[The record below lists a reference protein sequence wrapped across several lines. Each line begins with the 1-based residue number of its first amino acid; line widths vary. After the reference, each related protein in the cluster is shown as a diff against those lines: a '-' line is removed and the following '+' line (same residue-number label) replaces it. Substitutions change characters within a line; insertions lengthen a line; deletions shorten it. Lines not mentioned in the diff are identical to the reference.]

1 LTRVIQRCKTE
12 FYRRFLLKLLFFSLL
27 LLNIHLLFSQELAF
41 PPKVNLF
48 QHTMSQRHFHELP
61 YARIWGWSAEG
72 KVAYSVAGST
82 LAGQII
88 DFVILDLVTN
98 NNVFELRMAQ
108 YRHHYTIYDET
119 LYSFYA
125 ADILGALMLNNIINK
140 RTDFLPFPFKANSI
154 EYNVQLIVEY
164 QKDQMDLGR
173 DNVDVVSGY
182 MVVVTANDRRKII
195 ANFDALS
202 NVFVSVFSVYVAGYF
217 LSPFESR
224 LLVVVAERLWVHS
237 MWELRY
243 RFIGFNLDIGLN

>member
-1 LTRVIQRCKTE
+1 M
-12 FYRRFLLKLLFFSLL
+12 KLLFFSLFF
-27 LLNIHLLFSQELAF
+27 LNIHLLFSQDFVF

-48 QHTMSQRHFHELP
+48 QYTISQRYFHEFP
-61 YARIWGWSAEG
+61 HARIWGWSDEG
-72 KVAYSVAGST
+72 KVAYSVDRST

-108 YRHHYTIYDET
+108 YRHHYTIRDEA

-125 ADILGALMLNNIINK
+125 TDILDALRLHNIINE
-140 RTDFLPFPFKANSI
+140 RTDFLPFPFRANSI

-164 QKDQMDLGR
+164 QKDQMDMGR
-173 DNVDVVSGY
+173 DDVDVVSRY
-182 MVVVTANDRRKII
+182 MVAVTANDRRKII

-202 NVFVSVFSVYVAGYF
+202 NVFISVFSVYVAGYF

-224 LLVVVAERLWVHS
+224 VLVVIAERFWMHS

-243 RFIGFNLDIGLN
+243 RFIGFNLDIMLN